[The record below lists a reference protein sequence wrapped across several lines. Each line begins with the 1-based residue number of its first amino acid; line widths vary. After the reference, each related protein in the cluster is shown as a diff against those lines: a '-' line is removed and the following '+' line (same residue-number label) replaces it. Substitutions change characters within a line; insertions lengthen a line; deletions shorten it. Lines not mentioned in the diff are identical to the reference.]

1 MVWIKAVLTAA
12 LLVGVVQSI
21 QFPGWKPKKT
31 YFFQIEGKTV
41 TGLPQIR
48 EQFSGFEY
56 NGTLL
61 LETHAPNVLLL
72 KFIDMEYDIMNG
84 DLPNGWWSDSS
95 ASSYNETKPLPLT
108 KSTIVVQLE
117 NHFVKQVVVPH
128 DLKDWEL
135 NFIKGFVKSFFP
147 NFDSRKNN
155 KDKSSLSSKSESRL
169 DVENSFTV
177 MEETVVGKCEVQYE
191 VFITPR
197 NGEGWQSW
205 NHNMKKSACDN
216 NGDVYEIVRT
226 HNYSNCEY
234 SAETRFAL
242 PRFTIAQCPLGES
255 RCDKVWNRASVSR
268 IRGCT
273 SQNGFL
279 ILDSVTSS
287 SVSANLQL
295 HGESKAIVS
304 SKLSATLVDPSTVS
318 TSSTVD
324 INARVTLPK
333 NPVHIQDFFYTYSLP
348 DKSRSGGNC
357 KSNRSAEKQFKP
369 KNNSSE
375 NPDFNNYDSEKEFD
389 FGTAKKSSPSSA
401 NRNSTGNDN
410 NFSRN
415 MNENLEDV
423 DAHSRVRRNDID
435 EEMQRI
441 KKKNVLRKSSSEEN
455 QGSDDNVRYSHDF
468 DYEDDVNQWNKKN
481 GSRKSSKGENR
492 GMDDHDNNS
501 NEFDDEN
508 NGNQW
513 NKKNGSRKSS
523 RGKNL
528 GSNENDNNS
537 NEFDNENNGN
547 QWNKKNGSRKS
558 SRGENRGTYD
568 KDNNSNE
575 SDNENDGNQKNKKN
589 GSRKSSRGE
598 NRGSDNNDDD
608 NSNAFN
614 NEDNGADDDNDNRNK
629 KFENRFKNNRDFIE
643 NENNNVANKR
653 NPKNKV
659 VDEDKTSGKSIKT
672 AWNLHEPSMHERYAQ
687 PLNPFTLSFKSDE
700 SDMCVEELLEDQVRA
715 VARDIMAGSV
725 SSEGA
730 LTEKFAIAIDIGR
743 MLSFDELKSLSNVFM
758 NSENLFERIVFR
770 DVVSSTG
777 SKPSLKMLSEWIEN
791 DQLSSDEAA
800 QILSLL
806 PEKLIFSDKE
816 TIEFYF
822 KIVKK
827 VAAKGDSSMFSAAV
841 IGFSNFVRVACSDK
855 KSMETRFNP
864 EFYNEVC
871 QESQIDEFIQWLDQ
885 RLKDDSSSFRV
896 ISAAIGNTGGR
907 SAIRLLM
914 KKASDSNLSSYKRL
928 SSVFALKYQS
938 FYHPKVV
945 APHLLR
951 LYANFSNPAPV
962 RIAAF
967 SLLVYT
973 HPSVSMWQRFA
984 VSTWFEKNIVVNN
997 FVQTTIQSFAKSEYQ
1012 TYADISKAASIVV
1025 PLMKP
1030 IDNMMQMKAFNSM
1043 KTSTIREIETA
1054 VFSQGSWIGL
1064 ADVMSLY
1071 NRHTTSTNAFP
1082 SLLEAELTSANPD
1095 GLLTAIKDF
1104 LMLSSDVS
1112 QARPPIANLKRS
1124 TRWIHNLL
1132 GLVARKPPQLEG
1144 DIHIKIN
1151 RLVEH
1156 IYSFDRK
1163 TQISM
1168 VKWGRRMMTQLLL
1181 GKLQYDHL
1189 KLDMSSTMVS
1199 TTTELGL
1206 PIRLQMRVP
1215 SIMQF
1220 NASAR
1225 LLQNNALNTSI
1236 EFLHSSGMNTDLSF
1250 FTPWDRN
1257 TFTAGVIGSCFFQI
1271 PTVAVLH
1278 RRANKSQF
1286 VEVSSNAFEKSK
1298 IFHHSTLPFT
1308 SLRKPEFI
1316 TKAYRRNTET
1326 RLVHSGVKKEKTFDL
1341 TPEINLRYRTEG
1353 EMMSMAR
1360 AIKNIQVM
1368 GQPFLRHHSMKV
1380 TQIDVTVDE
1389 LPPISFNMSFGHALK
1404 RNGEVEIHYT
1414 NEDYTNHD
1422 SNNGGPTSTVSP
1434 VTTTSKPVTLE
1445 ISEAKTTTTE
1455 STLLDE
1461 LTKAGKSSSG
1471 NADDKESNSNSTN
1484 VNGSTTE
1491 TYHSTT
1497 TVAPSSANDNQESRG
1512 FFQSVKDFF
1521 KNIFGSSKKNDV
1533 VPRRV
1538 YYSSRPQKTLNS
1550 SDMEIH
1556 SLIYSVDGNTF
1567 NASSMNIFNGKED
1580 PSDLL
1585 LMKVMEGLSSGSAS
1599 VVNMDVVLK
1608 RSGVFE
1614 KYSTYLTLGT
1624 SSMKRVKRLGVFF
1637 RSSAASSMQG
1647 GLTSTLALPLLPAY
1661 DLETIV
1667 HEKKRPKFYVDFIN
1681 QYESNK
1687 IRQLSIQGD
1696 MTYKAYNME
1705 NSDIINECQKP
1716 KSIADHKCRKRYEEG
1731 TSIEKYSL
1739 NMSADDKS
1747 GMIQWLLH
1755 KTITA
1760 GAAIITGNEQYELV
1774 DDRSQPESN
1783 SLQLDVVVDKEK
1795 KTLNSRITMESAEV
1809 LLKKIPFPYVN
1820 EPSIAMTL
1828 YTEMEQQFN
1837 SDYCGISYSGI
1848 STFDRVKVDY
1858 NLTKCWHLATKDCS
1872 GKSRIA
1878 VLTKR
1883 SQNDLDLDLEINLD
1897 NYKVIDIIDG
1907 SIRINEK
1914 NVTIS
1919 RGKSGAAISDE
1930 AGAELIR
1937 VERSLDYGLFINLPA
1952 HGFHVIYTN
1961 TSAVIHASSKMQNR
1975 LCGLCG
1981 DFNSEE
1987 FGEFTTPKGTRARDS
2002 QQFGASYRIK
2012 DTDCLSEK

>member
-12 LLVGVVQSI
+12 ILVGVVQSV

-31 YFFQIEGKTV
+31 YFFRIEGKTV

-48 EQFSGFEY
+48 DQFSGFEY

-72 KFIDMEYDIMNG
+72 KFVDMKYDIMNG

-147 NFDSRKNN
+147 NFDSRKSN
-155 KDKSSLSSKSESRL
+155 KDKSSLSSKSDSRQDL
-169 DVENSFTV
+169 EDSFTV

-191 VFITPR
+191 VFISPR
-197 NGEGWQSW
+197 NGEGWPQSW

-216 NGDVYEIVRT
+216 GDLYEIVRT

-234 SAETRFAL
+234 TAETRFAL
-242 PRFTIAQCPLGES
+242 PRSTIAECPLGDS

-273 SQNGFL
+273 SQNGFV
-279 ILDSVTSS
+279 ILDSITSS

-295 HGESKAIVS
+295 HEESKAIVS
-304 SKLSATLVDPSTVS
+304 SKLSVTLVDPSTL
-318 TSSTVD
+318 SSGSSID
-324 INARVTLPK
+324 SNIRASLSK
-333 NPVHIQDFFYTYSLP
+333 NPMHIQDFFYTYSHS
-348 DKSRSGGNC
+348 DKNRSGSNC
-357 KSNRSAEKQFKP
+357 KSNRSEGKQFKP
-369 KNNSSE
+369 KKNSGE
-375 NPDFNNYDSEKEFD
+375 NPNFNNYDSENEFQMPQGSEQD
-389 FGTAKKSSPSSA
+389 FATGKKPSSSSKA
-401 NRNSTGNDN
+401 NKNSDRD
-410 NFSRN
+410 NFSRE
-415 MNENLEDV
+415 MNEKREDD
-423 DAHSRVRRNDID
+423 DAHNRVRRNDNAD
-435 EEMQRI
+435 ENLMRM
-441 KKKNVLRKSSSEEN
+441 KNGWKKSSSGEN
-455 QGSDDNVRYSHDF
+455 QGSN
-468 DYEDDVNQWNKKN
+468 
-481 GSRKSSKGENR
+481 EN
-492 GMDDHDNNS
+492 DSNS
-501 NEFDDEN
+501 NLFNNEDDEN
-508 NGNQW
+508 QR

-523 RGKNL
+523 RADNQE
-528 GSNENDNNS
+528 SNENDSNS
-537 NEFDNENNGN
+537 ND
-547 QWNKKNGSRKS
+547 
-558 SRGENRGTYD
+558 
-568 KDNNSNE
+568 
-575 SDNENDGNQKNKKN
+575 SDN
-589 GSRKSSRGE
+589 
-598 NRGSDNNDDD
+598 GSDN
-608 NSNAFN
+608 
-614 NEDNGADDDNDNRNK
+614 DNDNNRNR
-629 KFENRFKNNRDFIE
+629 KFENRFKNNYNSRGFIE
-643 NENNNVANKR
+643 NEQNDVSNKR
-653 NPKNKV
+653 KPKNKFND
-659 VDEDKTSGKSIKT
+659 DEKTSGRSIKT
-672 AWNLHEPSMHERYAQ
+672 AWNLHEPSMNDRYAQ
-687 PLNPFTLSFKSDE
+687 PLNPFTLSFKTEE
-700 SDMCVEELLEDQVRA
+700 SNFCVEGILEDQVRA
-715 VARDIMAGSV
+715 IARDIMAGSV
-725 SSEGA
+725 SPEGA
-730 LTEKFAIAIDIGR
+730 LTEKIAIAIDISR
-743 MLSFDELKSLSNVFM
+743 MLSFDELKSLSNSFM

-770 DVVSSTG
+770 DVVSSSG
-777 SKPSLKMLSEWIEN
+777 SKPSLKMLNEWIES
-791 DQLSSDEAA
+791 DQLSSEECA

-806 PEKLIFSDKE
+806 PEKLMFSDKE

-822 KIVKK
+822 RIVKK
-827 VAAKGDSSMFSAAV
+827 VATKGDSSLFSSAV

-855 KSMETRFNP
+855 KSKQTRFNP

-871 QESQIDEFIQWLDQ
+871 QENQVDELIQWLDQ
-885 RLKDDSSSFRV
+885 KLKDDSSSFKV
-896 ISAAIGNTGGR
+896 IAAAIGNTGGK
-907 SAIRLLM
+907 SAIKLLI

-938 FYHPKVV
+938 FYHPKLV
-945 APHLLR
+945 APHLLT

-973 HPSVSMWQRFA
+973 HPSVSTWQRFA
-984 VSTWFEKNIVVNN
+984 ISTWFEKNIVVNN
-997 FVQTTIQSFAKSEYQ
+997 FVQTTIQSFARNEYQ
-1012 TYADISKAASIVV
+1012 AYADISKAASIVL

-1030 IDNMMQMKAFNSM
+1030 IDNMMQMKAFNTM
-1043 KTSTIREIETA
+1043 KASTIREIETA
-1054 VFSQGSWIGL
+1054 VFNQGSWIGL

-1071 NRHTTSTNAFP
+1071 NRHTTSTNAFS
-1082 SLLEAELTSANPD
+1082 SLLEAGLTSANPD

-1168 VKWGRRMMTQLLL
+1168 VKWGRKLMTQLLL

-1199 TTTELGL
+1199 TTTEMGL

-1215 SIMQF
+1215 SIVQF
-1220 NASAR
+1220 NASAK
-1225 LLQNNALNTSI
+1225 LLQNNALNTSV

-1250 FTPWDRN
+1250 FTPWDRT
-1257 TFTAGVIGSCFFQI
+1257 TFTAGVIGSCFIQI
-1271 PTVAVLH
+1271 PTLVVLH
-1278 RRANKSQF
+1278 KRVNQRKF

-1308 SLRKPEFI
+1308 SLRKPQFI

-1341 TPEINLRYRTEG
+1341 TPEINIRYRTEG

-1360 AIKNIQVM
+1360 AIQNIQVM
-1368 GQPFLRHHSMKV
+1368 GHPLLRHHSMKV
-1380 TQIDVTVDE
+1380 TQVDVTVDE
-1389 LPPISFNMSFGHALK
+1389 LPPVSFNMSFGHALK

-1414 NEDYTNHD
+1414 NEEYANHNSD
-1422 SNNGGPTSTVSP
+1422 NEGSISTMSP
-1434 VTTTSKPVTLE
+1434 VTSTSKPVTLE
-1445 ISEAKTTTTE
+1445 ISKATTTTTQ
-1455 STLLDE
+1455 STIIGE
-1461 LTKAGKSSSG
+1461 LTASPDPSQPTTESS
-1471 NADDKESNSNSTN
+1471 NADDAESKSESSSNSTET
-1484 VNGSTTE
+1484 GHSTTE
-1491 TYHSTT
+1491 ISPNNTST
-1497 TVAPSSANDNQESRG
+1497 TVAPSPANENQESKG

-1521 KNIFGSSKKNDV
+1521 KNLFGSSKKDDV
-1533 VPRRV
+1533 APRRV
-1538 YYSSRPQKTLNS
+1538 YYSSGPQKTLNG
-1550 SDMEIH
+1550 SDLEIH
-1556 SLIYSVDGNTF
+1556 SLIYSVDCNTF
-1567 NASSMNIFNGKED
+1567 NASSINIFNGKDD

-1608 RSGVFE
+1608 RSGVSE

-1624 SSMKRVKRLGVFF
+1624 SSMKRVKRLGIFF
-1637 RSSAASSMQG
+1637 RGNGSSMQG
-1647 GLTSTLALPLLPAY
+1647 GLTSTLELPLLPAY

-1705 NSDIINECQKP
+1705 NSDMIDECQKP
-1716 KSIADHKCRKRYEEG
+1716 KSIAYHNCRKRYEEG

-1747 GMIQWLLH
+1747 GLIQWLLH

-1774 DDRSQPESN
+1774 DDRSQQNSN

-1795 KTLNSRITMESAEV
+1795 KTLNSRISMEAAEV

-1820 EPSIAMTL
+1820 EPSLAMTL

-1837 SDYCGISYSGI
+1837 SDYCGISHSGI

-1858 NLTKCWHLATKDCS
+1858 NLTRCWHLATKDCS

-1878 VLTKR
+1878 VLTRR

-1919 RGKSGAAISDE
+1919 RAKSGAAISDE

-1937 VERSLDYGLFINLPA
+1937 IERSLDYGLFISLPA

-1961 TSAVIHASSKMQNR
+1961 TSAVIHTSSKMQNR

-1987 FGEFTTPKGTRARDS
+1987 FGEFTTPKGSRARDS

-2012 DTDCLSEK
+2012 DSDCN